1 VENAAAVEIDKGRLR
16 RLFIDDF
23 HKLLGKASAKNASA
37 FPHLPQPRLLL
48 LINISSANGIAKPT
62 GVY

>member
-1 VENAAAVEIDKGRLR
+1 MPHPVEIDNGGLR

-23 HKLLGKASAKNASA
+23 HQVLGKASAKNVSA

-48 LINISSANGIAKPT
+48 LINIAFG
-62 GVY
+62 

>member
-23 HKLLGKASAKNASA
+23 HELLGKASAKNASA
-37 FPHLPQPRLLL
+37 LPHLPQPRLLL
-48 LINISSANGIAKPT
+48 LINIAFG
-62 GVY
+62 